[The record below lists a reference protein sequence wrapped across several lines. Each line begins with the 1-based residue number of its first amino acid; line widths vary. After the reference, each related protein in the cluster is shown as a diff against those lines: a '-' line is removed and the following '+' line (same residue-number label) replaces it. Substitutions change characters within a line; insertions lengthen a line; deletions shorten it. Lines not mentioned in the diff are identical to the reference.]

1 MGVAG
6 YQVASQRIASCCF
19 DDVFSYLQV
28 RTATTETLAE
38 VWRRAASPKRS
49 LQNNSPSGA
58 AQKCFGSFLLHFH
71 VLDVQGW
78 PHLIPGRTER
88 CPGPRVLVLAA
99 HCAVSA
105 LAQPSLLLE
114 DAVGS
119 TVAGWFRWGT
129 WQNQSRNQIYKAP
142 ML

>member
-1 MGVAG
+1 MRSHVCRFAL
-6 YQVASQRIASCCF
+6 RRLKP
-19 DDVFSYLQV
+19 LQKSGG
-28 RTATTETLAE
+28 
-38 VWRRAASPKRS
+38 AASPKRS
-49 LQNNSPSGA
+49 LQNDSPSGA
-58 AQKCFGSFLLHFH
+58 GQKCFGSFLLHFH

-129 WQNQSRNQIYKAP
+129 WQNQSRNIQKP
-142 ML
+142 NL